1 MVSLVAVLTVAAAVG
16 SGLMGGVFL
25 AFSVAVIPALRRR
38 PAADAVA
45 TMQEINRV
53 IVGPLFLLVFL
64 GTAVVGITLVVL
76 RPTDGLRVLGAALYV
91 LGGFGLTAAVNIPL
105 NNALDRVRP
114 ADAEQ
119 GWGRFHR
126 RWASANHARG
136 LACAAASVVLAV
148 A

>member
-1 MVSLVAVLTVAAAVG
+1 MVSLVAVLTVVVAVG
-16 SGLMGGVFL
+16 SGVMSGVFF

-38 PAADAVA
+38 PATEAVA

-53 IVGPLFLLVFL
+53 IVSPLFLLVFL
-64 GTAVVGITLVVL
+64 GTAVVGITIVVL
-76 RPTDGLRVLGAALYV
+76 RPTDALRVVGAALYV

-114 ADAEQ
+114 TSAEE

-126 RWASANHARG
+126 RWTLANHARG
-136 LACAAASVVLAV
+136 LACAAASVALV
-148 A
+148 AA

>member
-1 MVSLVAVLTVAAAVG
+1 MDSLILVLTVVAAVG
-16 SGLMGGVFL
+16 SGLMGGVFFV
-25 AFSVAVIPALRRR
+25 FSVAVIPALRRR
-38 PAADAVA
+38 QAVEAVA

-53 IVGPLFLLVFL
+53 IVRPLFMLVFL

-76 RPTDGLRVLGAALYV
+76 RPTDVLRVVGAALYV
-91 LGGFGLTAAVNIPL
+91 VGGFGLTAAVNVPL

-114 ADAEQ
+114 MDAEE

-126 RWASANHARG
+126 RWALANHARG
-136 LACAAASVVLAV
+136 LACAAASVALVV